1 MEKALK
7 AVKFDG
13 ELKVQAASI
22 TEFLSEYK
30 GIMPDRDFNEM
41 INGIKP
47 FEERI
52 NSLFTKDGEYMSA
65 KFKHDVGSDDLLIND
80 KISLKEFIIN
90 LAVN

>member
-1 MEKALK
+1 MATLSHAAFRMLIEK
-7 AVKFDG
+7 FGGCD
-13 ELKVQAASI
+13 
-22 TEFLSEYK
+22 EY
-30 GIMPDRDFNEM
+30 FNEM